1 MGQCRPRR
9 RTEITALTVEG
20 QVRFPTCILPPV
32 SCRAS
37 KSPRT
42 LQGIA
47 LWPTW
52 LTLFLL
58 LPEKSIVMRYW
69 IFFSFEFNWIDQARE
84 CQVPS
89 SLLLSFSILR
99 NKKKCRL
106 KGWIIYCSYFPQF
119 CNHIRSR
126 LASTCCLLSE
136 LQIVMRDWILSPSN
150 SIEKKKAHKVPSSLL
165 LTFWDGKPHPTSRSL
180 GTRTISCPMGQLRT
194 HPSQHPLDLTNPQE
208 VHE

>member
-1 MGQCRPRR
+1 MILLMVLLCWTSWWCRSVRGGARSARKPPLHHSRARHLRRRPSPVMRQRRPRR

-52 LTLFLL
+52 LTRFLL

-69 IFFSFEFNWIDQARE
+69 IFFSFEFNWIDQENVKFLPLYCFHLAFWE
-84 CQVPS
+84 T
-89 SLLLSFSILR
+89 
-99 NKKKCRL
+99 KKSAVWKYGL
-106 KGWIIYCSYFPQF
+106 FI
-119 CNHIRSR
+119 
-126 LASTCCLLSE
+126 A
-136 LQIVMRDWILSPSN
+136 
-150 SIEKKKAHKVPSSLL
+150 A
-165 LTFWDGKPHPTSRSL
+165 TSRSSA
-180 GTRTISCPMGQLRT
+180 TTF
-194 HPSQHPLDLTNPQE
+194 E
-208 VHE
+208 VA

>member
-1 MGQCRPRR
+1 MRQRRPRR

-52 LTLFLL
+52 LTRFLL

-69 IFFSFEFNWIDQARE
+69 IFFSFEFNWIDQENVKFLPR
-84 CQVPS
+84 
-89 SLLLSFSILR
+89 
-99 NKKKCRL
+99 
-106 KGWIIYCSYFPQF
+106 YCF
-119 CNHIRSR
+119 H
-126 LASTCCLLSE
+126 LAFWET
-136 LQIVMRDWILSPSN
+136 
-150 SIEKKKAHKVPSSLL
+150 KKVPSESMDYLL
-165 LTFWDGKPHPTSRSL
+165 QLLPAVLQPHSKSPSFNLLPLVWITNCDAWLDS
-180 GTRTISCPMGQLRT
+180 ISFEFNWKEKST
-194 HPSQHPLDLTNPQE
+194 
-208 VHE
+208 